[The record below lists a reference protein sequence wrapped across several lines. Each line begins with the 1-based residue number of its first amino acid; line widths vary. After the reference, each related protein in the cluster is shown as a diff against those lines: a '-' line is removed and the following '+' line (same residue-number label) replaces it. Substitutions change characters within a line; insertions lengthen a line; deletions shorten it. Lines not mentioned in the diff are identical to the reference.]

1 MTDAP
6 LIPVGA
12 SDLRVFPINLGGNV
26 FGWTADEETSFAVL
40 DAYAAAGGNF
50 IDTADVYSAWHQGNS
65 GGESEE
71 IIGRWMASRGN
82 RDDMVVA
89 TKVGMLEGLQGTSR
103 DVVRRAV
110 DDSLRRLGTDRIDLY
125 YAHSDFPDRPVEEA
139 VEALHEQVQ
148 LGKVRA
154 IGASNFSGQR
164 LEQALRFSESEG
176 ISAYVA
182 IQNKYSLVERDD
194 VEGTSTGPSVASV
207 ALAENVAVLPYS
219 SLASG
224 FLTGK
229 YRDGA
234 TVDSPRA
241 GGASA
246 YLDDRGRRVLAEL
259 DRVAAAHET
268 SVSTVALAWL
278 LAQPSVAAPIASAR
292 TLEQLPDLLAAATL
306 ELGADEVAALSA
318 ASETVSA

>member
-1 MTDAP
+1 MAETP
-6 LIPVGA
+6 RVTLGS
-12 SDLRVFPINLGGNV
+12 SDLTVFPLNLGGNV
-26 FGWTADEETSFAVL
+26 FGWTADEETSFEVL
-40 DAYAAAGGNF
+40 DAYVAAGGNF
-50 IDTADVYSAWHQGNS
+50 IDTADVYSAWKDGNS

-71 IIGRWMASRGN
+71 IIGRWIKSRGN
-82 RDDMVVA
+82 RDDVVIA
-89 TKVGMLEGLQGTSR
+89 TKVGMLAGLEGTSR
-103 DVVRRAV
+103 DIVRKAV
-110 DDSLRRLGTDRIDLY
+110 DDSLRRLGTDHIDLY
-125 YAHSDFPDRPVEEA
+125 YAHRDFTDRPVEEA
-139 VEALHEQVQ
+139 VEALHEQVT

-176 ISAYVA
+176 VSKYAA
-182 IQNKYSLVERDD
+182 IQNKYSLVERDA
-194 VEGTSTGPSVASV
+194 VEGSDGGPTVERV
-207 ALAENVAVLPYS
+207 ALDENVAVLPYS

-229 YRDGA
+229 YRDGV

-259 DRVAAAHET
+259 DRIAEAHDAA
-268 SVSTVALAWL
+268 VSTISLAWL

-292 TLEQLPDLLAAATL
+292 TLEQLPDLLAVASI
-306 ELGADEVAALSA
+306 ELSSDEVGALSA
-318 ASETVSA
+318 ASASVDA

>member
-1 MTDAP
+1 MAETP
-6 LIPVGA
+6 RVTLGS
-12 SDLRVFPINLGGNV
+12 SDLTVFPLNLGGNV
-26 FGWTADEETSFAVL
+26 FGWTADEETSFEVL
-40 DAYAAAGGNF
+40 DAYVAAGGNF
-50 IDTADVYSAWHQGNS
+50 IDTADVYSAWKDGNS

-71 IIGRWMASRGN
+71 IIGRWIKSRGN
-82 RDDMVVA
+82 RDDVVIA
-89 TKVGMLEGLQGTSR
+89 TKVGMLAGLEGTSR
-103 DVVRRAV
+103 DIVRKAV
-110 DDSLRRLGTDRIDLY
+110 DDSLRRLGTDHIDLY
-125 YAHSDFPDRPVEEA
+125 YAHRDFTDRPVEEA
-139 VEALHEQVQ
+139 VEALHEQVT

-176 ISAYVA
+176 VSKYAA

-194 VEGTSTGPSVASV
+194 VEGSDGGPTVERV
-207 ALAENVAVLPYS
+207 ALDENVAVLPYS

-229 YRDGA
+229 YRDGVS
-234 TVDSPRA
+234 VDSPRA

-259 DRVAAAHET
+259 DRIAEVHDAA
-268 SVSTVALAWL
+268 VSTISLAWL

-292 TLEQLPDLLAAATL
+292 TREQLPDLLAVASI
-306 ELGADEVAALSA
+306 ELSSDEVGALSA
-318 ASETVSA
+318 ASASVDA